1 MKEDLFGEH
10 KKISPKVRMPLARR
24 VSPKNLDELIGQ
36 DEILGPGKALRRA
49 IENDCLTSLILWGPP
64 GTGKTALARIIAR
77 HTRSHFE
84 QVNAVMSNVKE
95 LRDILE
101 KAKFRLNKEGK
112 RTILFIDEIHRFNRA
127 QQDALLPD
135 VEMGYVILIGATTEN
150 PYFSVVSPLLSRSQ
164 IFRFRPLSE
173 EDIIKILK
181 NALNHPNRG
190 FEGYEVIID
199 EECFK
204 FLARYAE
211 GDARRALNALEL
223 ALLTGPREGKEI
235 KIDLKLLQDC
245 VSEKLLH
252 YDGSGDEHYDIASA
266 FIKSIRGSHPDSALY
281 WMARMLEAG
290 ESPRFIARRLCIS
303 ASEDIGNADPM
314 ALLVAVSAWQATEF
328 IGMPEARIIL
338 AQAVTYLASAPKSN
352 ASYLAVE
359 KAFDMVK
366 SNETVPVPQHLRDTH
381 YRGAE
386 ALGHGKGY
394 EYPHDYEEG
403 YIPQDYGLSRGI
415 FYKPLPRG
423 FEKLILE
430 RLKKWEEMDKKSG
443 LHESQSYN
451 KSQNMIVKEEKKNE

>member
-1 MKEDLFGEH
+1 MEEDLFGEQR
-10 KKISPKVRMPLARR
+10 KVPNNLRMPLARR
-24 VSPKNLDELIGQ
+24 VTPRTLDELIGQ
-36 DEILGPGKALRRA
+36 DEILGEGKALRRA
-49 IENDCLTSLILWGPP
+49 IESDCLTSLILWGPP

-77 HTRSHFE
+77 HTKSYFE
-84 QVNAVMSNVKE
+84 QVNAVISNVKE

-101 KAKFRLNKEGK
+101 KAKFRLNREGK

-173 EDIIKILK
+173 ESIIKILK
-181 NALNHPNRG
+181 HALSHPNRG
-190 FEGYEVIID
+190 FDDYEVKID
-199 EECFK
+199 EGCLK
-204 FLARYAE
+204 FLASYAE

-223 ALLTGPREGKEI
+223 ALLTAPRENKVI

-252 YDGSGDEHYDIASA
+252 YDGTGDEHYDIASA

-290 ESPRFIARRLCIS
+290 EPPRFIARRLCIS

-352 ASYLAVE
+352 ASYLAIENAIGKVRSE
-359 KAFDMVK
+359 
-366 SNETVPVPQHLRDTH
+366 ETIPVPQHLRDTH
-381 YRGAE
+381 YWGAE
-386 ALGHGKGY
+386 KLGHGKGY

-403 YIPQDYGLSRGI
+403 YIPQDYGLPRGV

-423 FEKLILE
+423 YEKVILE
-430 RLKKWEEMDKKSG
+430 RLKKWEEMDREYKLKIQNELKEPDEIKKG
-443 LHESQSYN
+443 
-451 KSQNMIVKEEKKNE
+451 KSAQ

>member
-1 MKEDLFGEH
+1 MEEDLFGEQ
-10 KKISPKVRMPLARR
+10 KKVAPNLRMPLARR
-24 VSPKNLDELIGQ
+24 VTPRNLDELIGQ
-36 DEILGPGKALRRA
+36 EEILGSGKSLRRA
-49 IENDCLTSLILWGPP
+49 IESDCLTSLILWGPP

-77 HTRSHFE
+77 HTKSYFE
-84 QVNAVMSNVKE
+84 QVNAVTSNVKE

-101 KAKFRLNKEGK
+101 KARMRLNREGK

-173 EDIIKILK
+173 ENIITIIKQ
-181 NALNHPNRG
+181 ALAHPNRG
-190 FEGYEVIID
+190 FDGYDVRID
-199 EECFK
+199 EECFI

-223 ALLTGPREGKEI
+223 ALLTAPRDGNVI
-235 KIDLKLLQDC
+235 KIDVNLLKDC
-245 VSEKLLH
+245 VSEKLYH
-252 YDGSGDEHYDIASA
+252 YDGTGDEHYDIASA
-266 FIKSIRGSHPDSALY
+266 FIKSIRGGHPDSALY

-290 ESPRFIARRLCIS
+290 EPPRFIARRLCIA
-303 ASEDIGNADPM
+303 ASEDVGNADPI

-359 KAFDMVK
+359 KALEMVK
-366 SNETVPVPQHLRDTH
+366 SQETVPVPQHLRDTH
-381 YRGAE
+381 YWGAE
-386 ALGHGKGY
+386 KLGHGKGY

-403 YIPQDYGLSRGI
+403 YIPQDYGLPRGV

-423 FEKLILE
+423 FEKQILE
-430 RLKKWEEMDKKSG
+430 RLKKWEEMDKTSELVKKENLNSELYG
-443 LHESQSYN
+443 LNEKEDN
-451 KSQNMIVKEEKKNE
+451 K